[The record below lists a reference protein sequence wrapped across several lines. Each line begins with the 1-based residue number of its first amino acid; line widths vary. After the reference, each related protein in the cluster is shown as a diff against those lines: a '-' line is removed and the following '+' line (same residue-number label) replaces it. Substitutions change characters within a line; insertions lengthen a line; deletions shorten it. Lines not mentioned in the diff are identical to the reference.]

1 MLSIMLYESLRTKEL
16 SNMNFKVVTV
26 FLLGFAVAACD
37 GGDRASSK
45 SAPSF
50 HVSADYV
57 GDGSDIVATVND
69 QPITKA
75 IFQQEMRFRGAH
87 IQARFDNEQGMN
99 DLLDEVIQFEL
110 FAQKAIELDYHKD
123 PETALAIKKL
133 LVHKFKQK
141 QLDSSLN
148 KIVVNKSEI
157 ENVYKAKQSKYSN
170 AEMARAAIIYL
181 QFGKDEKENQSLH
194 AKARTIRDKAMRL
207 SKDTKGFGELAQ
219 QYSDDV
225 RTKYKNGLM
234 SWTSPKAQFTQWPAE
249 VINAIFK
256 IENIGDISP
265 VIKTKRGMVLL
276 RLVNK
281 REQKI
286 RPLNAV
292 SRQIKNTLMAEKKRD
307 WLKKY
312 YQTLK
317 TKADI
322 KIDEKKLKE
331 MQAELSK
338 HTGSDQKLSQPP
350 RFPIN

>member
-1 MLSIMLYESLRTKEL
+1 
-16 SNMNFKVVTV
+16 MNFKIITV
-26 FLLGFAVAACD
+26 FILGFGVAACD
-37 GGDRASSK
+37 GSDRTTSK

-50 HVSADYV
+50 HVSAKHIE
-57 GDGSDIVATVND
+57 DGSDIIATVNE

-87 IQARFDNEQGMN
+87 VQGRFEDEKGMN

-141 QLDSSLN
+141 QLDSSLK
-148 KIVVNKSEI
+148 KIIVEKDEVE
-157 ENVYKAKQSKYSN
+157 KAYNSNQAKYSGT
-170 AEMARAAIIYL
+170 EMARAAILFMQY
-181 QFGKDEKENQSLH
+181 GKDKKENKSLNVKAQDVREK
-194 AKARTIRDKAMRL
+194 AKKL
-207 SKDTKGFGELAQ
+207 SKKTKGFGELAK

-234 SWTSPKAQFTQWPAE
+234 SWTSLNAQFTQWPPE

-256 IENIGDISP
+256 LKNIGDISP
-265 VIKTKRGMVLL
+265 IIKTKRGLVLL

-281 REQKI
+281 REKEVK
-286 RPLNAV
+286 PLNSV
-292 SRQIKNTLMAEKKRD
+292 SRQIKNSLMAEKKRD
-307 WLKKY
+307 WLKSY

-317 TKADI
+317 SKADI
-322 KIDEKKLKE
+322 KIDEKKLSE
-331 MQAELSK
+331 MQAQLNK
-338 HTGSDQKLSQPP
+338 DTGRDQKMSQPP

>member
-1 MLSIMLYESLRTKEL
+1 MS
-16 SNMNFKVVTV
+16 FKAVTV
-26 FLLGFAVAACD
+26 FLLGLGIVGCD
-37 GGDRASSK
+37 GSDRASSK

-50 HVSADYV
+50 HVSAEYV
-57 GDGSDIVATVND
+57 GDGSDIIATVNE
-69 QPITKA
+69 QPVTKA

-99 DLLDEVIQFEL
+99 NLLDEVIQFEL
-110 FAQKAIELDYHKD
+110 FAQKAIELGYHKD

-148 KIVVNKSEI
+148 KIIVKENEI
-157 ENVYKAKQSKYSN
+157 ENVYKANQSKYSN
-170 AEMARAAIIYL
+170 AEMARAAIIFM
-181 QFGKDEKENQSLH
+181 QFANDEKENQQIYD
-194 AKARTIRDKAMRL
+194 KAHHVRDKAMAL
-207 SKDTKGFGELAQ
+207 SKKTKGFGELAKQ
-219 QYSDDV
+219 FSDDV

-234 SWTSPKAQFTQWPAE
+234 SWTSPNAQFTQWPTE

-256 IENIGDISP
+256 LENIGDISP

-281 REQKI
+281 REKKVM
-286 RPLNAV
+286 PLNAV

-307 WLKKY
+307 WLKNY
-312 YQTLK
+312 YLTLK
-317 TKADI
+317 SKADI

-331 MQAELSK
+331 MQAELAK
-338 HTGSDQKLSQPP
+338 HTGREQKLSQPP
-350 RFPIN
+350 RFPLN